1 MFLLMERIPLDYETL
16 HLFMQDVVPRL
27 QATP

>member
-16 HLFMQDVVPRL
+16 DLFMRDVVPRL
-27 QATP
+27 RDGQ